1 MKKFAAVCIGVGL
14 MFALT
19 GCGNDVKLDSEEN
32 DLVAEYIAGVMLK
45 HSYENQWEYEK
56 LDALKKQNNAA
67 GDKNSSGNSN
77 VSPTQS
83 AGNSNTTPT
92 QNAGASN
99 TTPTNAPTTT
109 PKPVETQPSNVS
121 DSNAVMNSMK
131 EALGLNMTDVSYTAV
146 LSGLRYPEGEYVV
159 SVPANDSCVLVAVE
173 FEIKN
178 PTAVDI
184 VADTSSSKVTMKLG
198 MEGTM
203 FSKSVTILKNDIT
216 RLKQVKIGA
225 GQTYTACAVFQVP
238 ETYSDSLEGATLTI
252 YNSGNAIGT
261 MKLK

>member
-1 MKKFAAVCIGVGL
+1 MKKFATVCIGVGL

-19 GCGNDVKLDSEEN
+19 GCGNDVKLSREEN

-56 LDALKKQNNAA
+56 LDALKKQNAA
-67 GDKNSSGNSN
+67 ASDTNSSGSSN

-83 AGNSNTTPT
+83 AG
-92 QNAGASN
+92 ASN
-99 TTPTNAPTTT
+99 TKPTNAPTTT
-109 PKPVETQPSNVS
+109 PKPIETQPSNVS
-121 DSNAVMNSMK
+121 DSGTVMNSMK
-131 EALGLNMTDVSYTAV
+131 EALGLNMADISYTAV

-159 SVPANDSCVLVAVE
+159 SVPANNSCILVAVE

-178 PTAVDI
+178 PTTVDI

-225 GQTYTACAVFQVP
+225 GQIYTACAVFQVP
-238 ETYSDSLEGATLTI
+238 ETYADSLEGATLTI